1 MFKQMQKPAK
11 QRFVEMQ
18 ELALGYYEELETYA
32 MSLESA
38 LIVLG
43 ERNRELEEEISK
55 KESQCN
61 S

>member
-43 ERNRELEEEISK
+43 ERNRELEEELAEK
-55 KESQCN
+55 QKELR
-61 S
+61 